1 MDIFS
6 HALLPYLLGNFF
18 RLNEKLIAAFVL
30 GGIAPDLDL
39 LVVWINYFYP
49 TSLLIV
55 HRGFTHTFLFG
66 LFTVLIVL
74 YLASRTPVKSSI
86 QRFVDFD
93 LDFSLPYIAITFAG
107 LISHLV
113 LDFLTTRGV
122 PLFYPW
128 NNVRYSAE
136 IFFQTETIIMI
147 ASLVVLAEL
156 FREKQSKDRSPTI
169 SKRNL
174 LVIFLAFFILV
185 GAIRIEGKETTQSFF
200 SNENAKFYP
209 DSGLFQWVVLEDN
222 LDRFH
227 VYEFNSLLG
236 ETEHSSTFFRIS
248 IPSDVEGSWKAIE
261 EAEKLSQ
268 VKLFRWRAYTVA
280 INASFQD
287 GLWYLEYYDL
297 IVKTEMVDTW
307 PILQM
312 AMKSY
317 GSLRLKVDGEK
328 ATVIE

>member
-1 MDIFS
+1 M
-6 HALLPYLLGNFF
+6 
-18 RLNEKLIAAFVL
+18 
-30 GGIAPDLDL
+30 
-39 LVVWINYFYP
+39 
-49 TSLLIV
+49 
-55 HRGFTHTFLFG
+55 
-66 LFTVLIVL
+66 
-74 YLASRTPVKSSI
+74 
-86 QRFVDFD
+86 
-93 LDFSLPYIAITFAG
+93 IAITFVG

-136 IFFQTETIIMI
+136 IFFQTEMIIMI

-156 FREKQSKDRSPTI
+156 FREKRSKDRSPTR

-200 SNENAKFYP
+200 SNENAKVYP
-209 DSGLFQWVVLEDN
+209 DSGLFQWAVLEDD

-236 ETEHSSTFFRIS
+236 ETEHSSTFFRIF
-248 IPSDVEGSWKAIE
+248 IPSEVEGSRKAIE
-261 EAEKLSQ
+261 AAEKLSQ
-268 VKLFRWRAYTVA
+268 VRLFRWRAYAVA
-280 INASFQD
+280 INVSFQD
-287 GLWYLEYYDL
+287 GSWYLEYYDP
-297 IVKTEMVDTW
+297 IVKTEMMNTW

-317 GSLRLKVDGEK
+317 GSLRVKVDGEK
-328 ATVIE
+328 ADGDLNKRNFARKFNPMSLAEGIVTHTCHISRGRLVSLWAPPSVVKKVSSIPNTPLSG